1 MKEKNNFFDILE
13 KVRGSAGA
21 RYFDLMHQRSFSFNI
36 FQMNSIEFMEAI
48 QRVKDTDQG
57 LALMMQENREA
68 GLQAHR
74 ELNRHVHNF
83 VSSALTLVEHTRVF
97 MRVHY
102 AGTGIMAT
110 YEKKVKEIFLH
121 SSVAQFVQGLRNY
134 MLHCGLPNSSMFMK
148 FVANPESKDGSGTME
163 TGIQYDTASL
173 LKWDGW
179 KAEAKI
185 YIEQAGSHLN
195 LHQFSQEYLVLIN
208 NFYEWLEAEL
218 MAHHHHDI
226 QEFERLQEQLQAI
239 DQPEKTTPVMPTEAS
254 SLSIIEPFEFTD
266 QKAADMNKVASDLLG
281 KIQEIHL
288 RQEPQGFP
296 TERPMITITEPDLI
310 GPITGWAQDSDGK
323 RYFIFIQHE
332 GKTYGLSESDY
343 EVLDGLID
351 VSMSSDWVSASLSRE
366 FVEKVFVDWS
376 RKRFEL
382 DGQTFSKVLSATARE
397 EVTKVEVWAPIANM
411 EVEEGFSF
419 GPVRIEPI
427 TADAFDKIQAK
438 APLPQ
443 LELEQEQKVSQLFD
457 DLRREIQGYAAVVI
471 AMEAEPVA
479 AQERALRVSQDVVGL
494 LRFFSPAASL
504 SYLFSPV
511 ALVGAAYVPQSKLIV
526 FHESGLSIN
535 QSLLTKHVGQ
545 WRLSRLKLTELKSSL
560 LEAAAS
566 LVEPAGLS
574 EFCLTVR
581 ASILTY
587 SKGMTLA
594 DPLDRLRNCLS
605 ALERIFLKHEM
616 EPREH
621 SIANRMSF
629 LLDHGEADRESVR
642 NTVQKVYWLQG
653 QPRLMAQSRREEE
666 LIMVFT
672 SYAYNVLCVALS
684 NTLNFDSKM
693 QFVIEVDRLG
703 SSSR

>member
-1 MKEKNNFFDILE
+1 MNDKSNFSEILE

-36 FQMNSIEFMEAI
+36 FQINSIELMEAI

-74 ELNRHVHNF
+74 ELNRHIHNF

-97 MRVHY
+97 MRAHY
-102 AGTGIMAT
+102 ASTGIIAA
-110 YEKKVKEIFLH
+110 YEKKVREVFLH

-163 TGIQYDTASL
+163 TGVQYDTASL

-179 KAEAKI
+179 KAEARL

-195 LHQFSQEYLVLIN
+195 LHQFSQEYFVLIN
-208 NFYEWLEAEL
+208 KFYEWLEAEF
-218 MAHHHHDI
+218 MAYHHHDI
-226 QEFERLQEQLQAI
+226 QEFEQLQEQLHAI
-239 DQPEKTTPVMPTEAS
+239 DQSERTTPIAPNETS
-254 SLSIIEPFEFTD
+254 GFPIIEPFEFTD
-266 QKAADMNKVASDLLG
+266 QKAAEMNKVASDLLG
-281 KIQEIHL
+281 KIQEVHL

-296 TERPMITITEPDLI
+296 TERPMITITEPELI

-323 RYFIFIQHE
+323 SSFIFIQRE

-343 EVLDGLID
+343 ETLDGLID

-382 DGQTFSKVLSATARE
+382 DEQDFSKVLSATARE
-397 EVTKVEVWAPIANM
+397 EVATIEVLAPIANM

-438 APLPQ
+438 APLPRP
-443 LELEQEQKVSQLFD
+443 EQEQQVSQLFD
-457 DLRREIQGYAAVVI
+457 GLRREIQGYAAVVI

-504 SYLFSPV
+504 SYLFSSV
-511 ALVGAAYVPQSKLIV
+511 ALIGAAYVPQSKLIV
-526 FHESGLSIN
+526 LYESGLSIN

-545 WRLSRLKLTELKSSL
+545 WRLSSSKLTELKSSL
-560 LEAAAS
+560 LEAAS
-566 LVEPAGLS
+566 LLVEPTGLS
-574 EFCLTVR
+574 EFCLAVR

-605 ALERIFLKHEM
+605 ALEGIFLKHEM

-653 QPRLMAQSRREEE
+653 QPRLMTQSRREEE
-666 LIMVFT
+666 LIMMFT
-672 SYAYNVLCVALS
+672 SYAYNVLCVALG
-684 NTLNFDSKM
+684 NILNFDSKM